1 LTVNLKSRSAVV
13 RIASLLVGVL
23 ALMLLAGCGDS
34 KDKNGEGPTAP
45 IISTSIN
52 LTVED
57 GSFNK
62 KAVTAKPGT
71 IKITVTVPS
80 SASGKHG
87 VGINGGQY
95 KNIKGA
101 SGFQARPF
109 FCRWGRQRSEPELC
123 GRDDHPRQHE
133 HDEHDLHDDPIALHG
148 RRAYSPPRSRMIDR
162 NLRPIRNAAPST
174 KE

>member
-1 LTVNLKSRSAVV
+1 
-13 RIASLLVGVL
+13 
-23 ALMLLAGCGDS
+23 MLLAGCGDS

-101 SGFQARPF
+101 PVAP
-109 FCRWGRQRSEPELC
+109 GRSTSLTVSVKKGDYTIFDSYKNNADKGYET
-123 GRDDHPRQHE
+123 
-133 HDEHDLHDDPIALHG
+133 AL
-148 RRAYSPPRSRMIDR
+148 
-162 NLRPIRNAAPST
+162 T
-174 KE
+174 VK